1 MEEQNY
7 VPVTDIAKIFL
18 SECFAFIMLVVVES
32 VAILLLW
39 NNVVATVAP
48 IIPVINIWHAIAANV
63 IIHMPVLT
71 KTFY

>member
-18 SECFAFIMLVVVES
+18 SECFAFIMLVIAES
-32 VAILLLW
+32 VVILLLW